1 MAFSGGCTPVLAKHT
16 KHLSLVDILSFGLER
31 MQRNFEPMRKPVE
44 AWKRTRLRDEIAR
57 LVIYR
62 AFAEGELDVPK
73 DLARRPSQSAYQSVD
88 RRILPKGDMESLEC
102 VQGGMDQQVVPLRAV
117 SRSSQYAP
125 LLRSILTWPR
135 ETGPVGM

>member
-16 KHLSLVDILSFGLER
+16 KHLSLVHILSFGLER

-62 AFAEGELDVPK
+62 AFADGELDVPK
-73 DLARRPSQSAYQSVD
+73 DLARPPSQSAYLSVD
-88 RRILPKGDMESLEC
+88 RRTLPKDDMEPLAC
-102 VQGGMDQQVVPLRAV
+102 VQG
-117 SRSSQYAP
+117 RSDP
-125 LLRSILTWPR
+125 
-135 ETGPVGM
+135 